1 MTRGKAYVRRGREK
15 IISPDRKKTIRKKF
29 HKLYFER
36 QKKARALQKLSSIT
50 PIYLYRYRP
59 AYLTSDTRGF
69 SSLVSMIENKDFHVW
84 FTSPHKF
91 NDPYDSFIS
100 PDMSNLYA
108 AFKPVVDNS
117 PALTKNLIQVL
128 RNKTFSESREELNK
142 EYIQAILEVLQHPP
156 KESEIQLS
164 PQEEEMCKADS
175 DYRLKNLLDITNQS
189 INEFISEHMGVAC
202 FSEEKSSLLMWSHY
216 AENHAGYCLEYRT
229 DDIKKAFDE
238 SVYGLFPIT
247 YTSRFD
253 VLMGEYSDYYSSE
266 HVIKELGELFR
277 SVSQKTGEADGLASM
292 IAKVVAP
299 ESSPHL
305 KKIVSSCNSKL
316 LQNEELMKHVL
327 KRCCTKATEW
337 KYEKEWRVIMRL
349 PDGAADRDRTLS
361 IMPTCIYLGAKTPET
376 EEKRVL
382 DAVRKS
388 GLDIQVKKMRMEIG
402 IMRLD
407 EGKPILK

>member
-117 PALTKNLIQVL
+117 PDLTKNLIQVL

-164 PQEEEMCKADS
+164 PQEEEMC
-175 DYRLKNLLDITNQS
+175 T
-189 INEFISEHMGVAC
+189 
-202 FSEEKSSLLMWSHY
+202 
-216 AENHAGYCLEYRT
+216 
-229 DDIKKAFDE
+229 
-238 SVYGLFPIT
+238 
-247 YTSRFD
+247 
-253 VLMGEYSDYYSSE
+253 
-266 HVIKELGELFR
+266 
-277 SVSQKTGEADGLASM
+277 
-292 IAKVVAP
+292 
-299 ESSPHL
+299 
-305 KKIVSSCNSKL
+305 
-316 LQNEELMKHVL
+316 
-327 KRCCTKATEW
+327 
-337 KYEKEWRVIMRL
+337 
-349 PDGAADRDRTLS
+349 
-361 IMPTCIYLGAKTPET
+361 
-376 EEKRVL
+376 
-382 DAVRKS
+382 
-388 GLDIQVKKMRMEIG
+388 
-402 IMRLD
+402 
-407 EGKPILK
+407 